1 MSQEKQNQ
9 PAGVLLVDKPSGITS
24 HDVVD
29 RVRRIFRMKKVGHA
43 GTLDPMATGLLI
55 ILVGK
60 ATKISQYLMSL
71 DKEYEGALHLGQ
83 ATDSHDAD
91 GEVVSEAPI
100 PSDLDEVSLKEFS
113 DTFIGDQYQ
122 IPPMF
127 SAKKVDGQP
136 LYKLARKGKTVEREP
151 RFVRVAHFELS
162 NVVLPDANF
171 TLNCS
176 KGTYVRTIIHDLGEK
191 IGCGGHLTALRR
203 TAIDRFRVEE
213 SNSLEV
219 LKELP
224 HAELVAKL
232 IPSYQAVPSNLLS

>member
-1 MSQEKQNQ
+1 
-9 PAGVLLVDKPSGITS
+9 
-24 HDVVD
+24 
-29 RVRRIFRMKKVGHA
+29 
-43 GTLDPMATGLLI
+43 
-55 ILVGK
+55 
-60 ATKISQYLMSL
+60 
-71 DKEYEGALHLGQ
+71 
-83 ATDSHDAD
+83 
-91 GEVVSEAPI
+91 
-100 PSDLDEVSLKEFS
+100 
-113 DTFIGDQYQ
+113 
-122 IPPMF
+122 
-127 SAKKVDGQP
+127 
-136 LYKLARKGKTVEREP
+136 
-151 RFVRVAHFELS
+151 VRVANFELS

-224 HAELVAKL
+224 HAELVAQL